1 VAPKTK
7 SGAQKKDSAL
17 SPKSGGQVAVIATD
31 VQPRTA
37 NHSKLEAEL
46 LRSLKVLMHPNR
58 QGGLFGLLCVR
69 VDAREA
75 VEALLGPQGVQQLL
89 SDAFN
94 RLTNCVRT
102 TDIVAPGEAGTF
114 FIIATDLQSED
125 ELEIISDRIQR
136 TCRQSYWID
145 DQEIRSGLTT
155 GGVGGSEGQADPV
168 TLTQHAVLAMRRAS
182 SRGVP
187 FEFFAIP
194 TPKPVPAPAGLGSGK
209 SKGNSQEMFE
219 LNFQPQFTADL
230 TLSGARVGVL
240 MPQSGPYNRAK
251 SAAPGVNERKKK
263 YERIGDRVLRMVLLQ
278 VRSWVKSGLVVP
290 ALSIEIGANHL
301 LNSGFA
307 DSLLKLLH
315 ETNAPGSA
323 IDLLLTEATTLT
335 SLGSAQRTLN
345 VLAEAGVQF
354 GLSGF
359 SLNAGTRLDL
369 RKLPFSSLRVSCT
382 SLFKVTTAS
391 ESLWL
396 TRSIV
401 GVAHRCGLVVI
412 GEDVV
417 SESQRDILLE
427 SGCDRFEGALF
438 FPAITSQEMESLL
451 RNGYPS
457 AQAR

>member
-1 VAPKTK
+1 VAPNTK
-7 SGAQKKDSAL
+7 RGAQRKVSAL
-17 SPKSGGQVAVIATD
+17 SPKSDGQVAVIATD
-31 VQPRTA
+31 VQLRMG

-89 SDAFN
+89 NDAFH
-94 RLTNCVRT
+94 RLRNCVRT
-102 TDIVAPGEAGTF
+102 TDIVAPGEAGIF
-114 FIIATDLQSED
+114 FILATDLQSED

-155 GGVGGSEGQADPV
+155 GGVGGSEGQADPA

-187 FEFFAIP
+187 FEFFGTP
-194 TPKPVPAPAGLGSGK
+194 TPKAASTPAALASGK
-209 SKGNSQEMFE
+209 AEATTEEAFE
-219 LNFQPQFTADL
+219 LNFEPQFTADL
-230 TLSGARVGVL
+230 TLRGARVGVR
-240 MPQSGPYNRAK
+240 MPPSSASNRVK
-251 SAAPGVNERKKK
+251 SVAALDAERKKK
-263 YERIGDRVLRMVLLQ
+263 NERIGDRVLRTVLLQ

-290 ALSIEIGANHL
+290 VLSIEIEANHL

-315 ETNAPGSA
+315 ETNTQGSA

-369 RKLPFSSLRVSCT
+369 RKLPFSSLRLSCT
-382 SLFKVTTAS
+382 SLFKATSAG

-401 GVAHRCGLVVI
+401 GVAHRCGLVVV
-412 GEDVV
+412 GEDVA
-417 SESQRDILLE
+417 SEAQRDILLQ
-427 SGCDRFEGALF
+427 SGCDRFEGPLYS
-438 FPAITSQEMESLL
+438 PAISSQEMESLL
-451 RNGYPS
+451 RNGHPS
-457 AQAR
+457 A